1 MLMITNLMEFYMSID
16 TSKLWMISVQ
26 DNEDIRWIRS
36 SFNDEVCLRGFTNRY
51 LFDSRYSE
59 FEVFTEKTLD
69 IKLDVVVDKSTNE
82 VKTLTLREILFD
94 GRYQETSNYYHES
107 EDFRKSVYESKFEKT
122 DETE

>member
-1 MLMITNLMEFYMSID
+1 MSID

-36 SFNDEVCLRGFTNRY
+36 SFNDEDCLRAFTNRY

-59 FEVFTEKTLD
+59 FEDFTEKTLD
-69 IKLDVVVDKSTNE
+69 IELDVVVDMSSNE

-94 GRYQETSNYYHES
+94 RRYQETSNYYHES
-107 EDFRKSVYESKFEKT
+107 ENFRKSVYKSKFEKT